1 MKYSDLHYGQIPT
14 SYKAVKS
21 EALNSGVHAIFS
33 LLKCFAYT
41 IDSGD
46 YMLPRTTLN
55 IFRDLFI
62 KATAKNTRSSP
73 PKDTNI

>member
-33 LLKCFAYT
+33 LLKP
-41 IDSGD
+41 
-46 YMLPRTTLN
+46 PRT
-55 IFRDLFI
+55 IRFAVSR
-62 KATAKNTRSSP
+62 
-73 PKDTNI
+73 